1 MSVVDP
7 DRGWPTDKLTAL
19 RLGRRLVAEVSSS
32 APLRRSFITIRP
44 ETEPEDAA
52 ARGEGWNR
60 TSGSRS
66 FLVDHWEYDE
76 ERLDTWDYDI
86 GAVHVSRERAEDEAA
101 LDQVLAR
108 RGLAR
113 AAFDYPWRT
122 ADPT

>member
-7 DRGWPTDKLTAL
+7 DRPWPTDKLNTL
-19 RLGRRLVAEVSSS
+19 RLGRRLVAEVPSS
-32 APLRRSFITIRP
+32 APRRRSFITIRP
-44 ETEPEDAA
+44 EAEPEDAV
-52 ARGEGWNR
+52 ARSEGWSR
-60 TSGSRS
+60 TSNSRS
-66 FLVDHWEYDE
+66 FVVDHWEYDE

-108 RGLAR
+108 RGLAL
-113 AAFDYPWRT
+113 AAFDHPWRT

>member
-7 DRGWPTDKLTAL
+7 DRAWPTDKLTAL
-19 RLGRRLVAEVSSS
+19 RLGRRLVAEVPSS
-32 APLRRSFITIRP
+32 APRRRSFITIRP
-44 ETEPEDAA
+44 ETEDAA
-52 ARGEGWNR
+52 ARSEGWNR
-60 TSGSRS
+60 TCGSRS

-108 RGLAR
+108 RGLAP
-113 AAFDYPWRT
+113 AAFDCPWRT